1 MNPGATQHRDLVHIA
16 RLNKLGFDDQQQDDT
31 LNSKGQ
37 RQAHK
42 KALFLHLD
50 LLTTGMI
57 LKGATHSG
65 EELSLLVNTL
75 MSLYESVSLSR
86 F

>member
-42 KALFLHLD
+42 KALFFALGSPYIWD
-50 LLTTGMI
+50 DI
-57 LKGATHSG
+57 ERCHSFRG
-65 EELSLLVNTL
+65 RVIPSSKYHDEPI
-75 MSLYESVSLSR
+75 
-86 F
+86 